1 MRLILIGGVPSNN
14 PKLAA
19 RSEVS
24 RIACLTGKIVWLG
37 WQYLGSGHNFT
48 DKVVVMNEEIQRIKS
63 KDYSQLDE
71 RLFNNIGASSELDGT
86 LVKLAEL
93 QKYLLSQIDGI
104 QNQQEKDAVLKA
116 SKIVMEMGS
125 RV

>member
-1 MRLILIGGVPSNN
+1 
-14 PKLAA
+14 
-19 RSEVS
+19 
-24 RIACLTGKIVWLG
+24 
-37 WQYLGSGHNFT
+37 
-48 DKVVVMNEEIQRIKS
+48 MNEEIQRIKS